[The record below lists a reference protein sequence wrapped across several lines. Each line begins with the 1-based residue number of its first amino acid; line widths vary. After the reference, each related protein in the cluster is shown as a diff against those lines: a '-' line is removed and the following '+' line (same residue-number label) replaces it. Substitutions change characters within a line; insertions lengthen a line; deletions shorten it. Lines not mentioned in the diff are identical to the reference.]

1 MAVMERSTE
10 IDREAEIAIKNM
22 SDAEIR
28 DMFQTEQ
35 VDILR
40 REYNSAKRDAGR
52 ENIKKRWNK

>member
-1 MAVMERSTE
+1 MERSTE

>member
-1 MAVMERSTE
+1 MERSTE

-22 SDAEIR
+22 SEAEIR
-28 DMFQTEQ
+28 EMFVTEQ

-52 ENIKKRWNK
+52 EGMRKRWGKTA